1 MNYKPALLAL
11 SAMALAACGEQA
23 SDNENAVANQLEAAD
38 NVMWNDLANTSLDA
52 DLSTN
57 ATAPAAEAEVEAEI
71 EAETPSPPAR
81 STSREPTKAAASKA
95 KAPEPAADPTPEP
108 SAPPAET
115 CAPEHR
121 AAGHC

>member
-11 SAMALAACGEQA
+11 SALALAACGEQA
-23 SDNENAVANQLEAAD
+23 SENESAVSNQLEAAD
-38 NVMWNDLANTSLDA
+38 NVMWNDSANTSLDA

-57 ATAPAAEAEVEAEI
+57 AAAPAADAEA
-71 EAETPSPPAR
+71 EAETPSSPAT
-81 STSREPTKAAASKA
+81 STSREPTKAAAPKA
-95 KAPEPAADPTPEP
+95 KASEPVADSTPEP
-108 SAPPAET
+108 SSPPAET